1 MNQLAKSIEADAFL
15 GAVSLLDKVEDR
27 AGGLFEDVSAELALN
42 VLQQEWEVGDAGALD
57 QSTLSRFV
65 QLKDILNNLPAVFL
79 KLVQAYL
86 RDFRALVFHE
96 RSQHA
101 ECSVLEVSIAF

>member
-1 MNQLAKSIEADAFL
+1 VNQLAKSIEADAFL

-86 RDFRALVFHE
+86 RDFRALVLHE

-101 ECSVLEVSIAF
+101 